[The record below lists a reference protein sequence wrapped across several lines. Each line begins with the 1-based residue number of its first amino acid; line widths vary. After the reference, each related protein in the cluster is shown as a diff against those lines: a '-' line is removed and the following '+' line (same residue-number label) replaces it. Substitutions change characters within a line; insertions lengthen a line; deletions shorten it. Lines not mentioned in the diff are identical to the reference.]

1 MAITSKSSG
10 STHKSQVKSKTK
22 GQNVRFLKSSRSSPL
37 WLLCLCNLQQTLSIV
52 TWLLVSATLTIY
64 GWSVYSEQ
72 RWNQANSRRETLQL
86 RERQLMSINE
96 MLKDK
101 LALQA
106 QQVDMGLVPPN
117 PEEAIVLQPASNRPT
132 RATKSILN
140 ATKPSDQTNQ
150 LTSIPLGY

>member
-1 MAITSKSSG
+1 M
-10 STHKSQVKSKTK
+10 ST
-22 GQNVRFLKSSRSSPL
+22 
-37 WLLCLCNLQQTLSIV
+37 
-52 TWLLVSATLTIY
+52 
-64 GWSVYSEQ
+64 
-72 RWNQANSRRETLQL
+72 
-86 RERQLMSINE
+86 NE

-140 ATKPSDQTNQ
+140 PTKPSGQTNQ
-150 LTSIPLGY
+150 LTSLPLGY

>member
-1 MAITSKSSG
+1 
-10 STHKSQVKSKTK
+10 
-22 GQNVRFLKSSRSSPL
+22 L
-37 WLLCLCNLQQTLSIV
+37 V
-52 TWLLVSATLTIY
+52 TATLTIY
-64 GWSVYSEQ
+64 GWSIYSQQ
-72 RWNQANSRRETLQL
+72 RWSQAYSRLETLQL
-86 RERQLMSINE
+86 RERQLMSTNE

-140 ATKPSDQTNQ
+140 STKPSGQTNQ